1 MWIDY
6 GQGSVKPDV
15 RAVLARPGV
24 VVSTSGPAL
33 AATFRRHGAATTYF
47 VLHLRDLVGGPNEP
61 ADPATIP
68 DAAAGLLARAKA
80 ATACDA
86 PWIALNELAGSGAPT
101 PWPPSIAQYR
111 ANLLTLERELT
122 AGGAHPVMFVHGNPN
137 VEGDAA
143 AWWREISQA
152 GDIAYEAYYNAA
164 GISALGPVLGSRRM
178 RLGIRSFVASFAAIG
193 IPAARLGIV
202 LGFHS
207 APTPGIGGR
216 QGLQPREEWLRVVKW
231 EALAARQVAADDG
244 LSSIWSWGWGTF
256 GPESADPDKA
266 AAACI
271 WLWTRDPSLCDGPAA
286 GGPAFNTSVSEGQ
299 ILLGDAYCAFP
310 GGYIAASAVEELEAL
325 TGDKHAALTALF
337 ARGALAEA
345 VPISDEQVLEVE
357 RSAVARAFHGSIDAY
372 ARALARRKATVEVAR
387 GVIRDELRRRAIASM
402 LANAGS
408 TETTLQ
414 WTDDVEAKAVDS
426 AICRQDDLPGSGN
439 FPVSNA
445 REVGVVPLPAL
456 LRFLF
461 ADVTPP
467 APPATPAVA
476 TGPGAI
482 SLSWAYGS
490 EPDLA
495 GYRVFRA
502 AASGGPYARVSETP
516 TYTSLGKSLVSRPAF
531 VDSTA
536 PPGQTSYYIVRAVD
550 TSGNV
555 SPPSVEVSGVPG

>member
-1 MWIDY
+1 
-6 GQGSVKPDV
+6 
-15 RAVLARPGV
+15 
-24 VVSTSGPAL
+24 
-33 AATFRRHGAATTYF
+33 
-47 VLHLRDLVGGPNEP
+47 
-61 ADPATIP
+61 
-68 DAAAGLLARAKA
+68 
-80 ATACDA
+80 
-86 PWIALNELAGSGAPT
+86 
-101 PWPPSIAQYR
+101 
-111 ANLLTLERELT
+111 
-122 AGGAHPVMFVHGNPN
+122 
-137 VEGDAA
+137 
-143 AWWREISQA
+143 
-152 GDIAYEAYYNAA
+152 
-164 GISALGPVLGSRRM
+164 M
-178 RLGIRSFVASFAAIG
+178 RLGIRSFVARFTNIG
-193 IPAARLGIV
+193 IPADRLGIV

-216 QGLQPREEWLRVVKW
+216 QGLQPREAWFRVVKW

-266 AAACI
+266 AAACV
-271 WLWTRDPSLCDGPAA
+271 WLWARDPSLCDGPAA
-286 GGPAFNTSVSEGQ
+286 AGPAFDTSLSEGQ

-337 ARGALAEA
+337 ARSALGKA

-357 RSAVARAFHGSIDAY
+357 RSAVARAFHGSVDAY
-372 ARALARRKATVEVAR
+372 VRALAGRRATVEVAR
-387 GVIRDELRRRAIASM
+387 GVIRDELRRRAIATM

-414 WTDDVEAKAVDS
+414 WTDDYEAKAVDS
-426 AICRQDDLPGSGN
+426 AICRQDDLPGSGT

-461 ADVTPP
+461 ADATAPSTPS
-467 APPATPAVA
+467 TPAVA
-476 TGPGAI
+476 SGPGFV
-482 SLSWAYGS
+482 SLTWAYGP

-502 AASGGPYARVSETP
+502 AASGGPYTRVSETP
-516 TYTSLGKSLVSRPAF
+516 SYTSLGETLAARPAF

-536 PPGQTSYYIVRAVD
+536 PPGQTSYYVVRAVD
-550 TSGNV
+550 TSGNA
-555 SPPSVEVSGVPG
+555 SPPSVEVAAVPG